1 VEVVTVSDLIIDGP
15 IGTGEGEVSAAF
27 VRSQLAA
34 ADPLE
39 TLTVRIHSEGGS
51 VFEGFAIYDALQAYQ
66 GAKRCVIASSAF
78 SISSFI
84 PMAFDDIEITPN
96 GYLMLHNPY
105 VEVEGDDE
113 ELASKSQLLSGLKQ
127 NMVEAYAARTGKTTE
142 EITAILKKET
152 FLSARQALADGFVTR
167 ISATPVTGRVFAKLN
182 NMPHGVVA
190 ALFGAGSGG
199 ENVEPTK
206 ENSMSDSKPVAAT
219 LQEIKAAFPKSKS
232 DFIVKCLEQ
241 SLPMASVAQAAVEEM
256 MSENQELMAKV
267 SAMEQEL
274 AKYKSMEV
282 VEEEEP
288 AAMEMEEEEE
298 EMAKA
303 PVAKR
308 RGLKPVAV
316 PRKSNAVTAKNR
328 WDDAVEQNLAKYKGD
343 RTKAVMAANKS
354 NPGLR
359 EQMLAEI
366 NAR

>member
-1 VEVVTVSDLIIDGP
+1 MLTVSDLIIDGT
-15 IGTGEGEVSAAF
+15 IGTGQGEVSAAY
-27 VRSQLAA
+27 VRAQLAA
-34 ADPLE
+34 ADPNKV
-39 TLTVRIHSEGGS
+39 LTVRIHSEGGS
-51 VFEGFAIYDALQAYQ
+51 VFEGFAIYDALKAYQ
-66 GAKRCVIASSAF
+66 GKKRCVIASSAF

-113 ELASKSQLLSGLKQ
+113 ELASKSQLLAALKQ
-127 NMVEAYAARTGKTTE
+127 NMVEAYAARSGKTTE

-199 ENVEPTK
+199 EQREPTK
-206 ENSMSDSKPVAAT
+206 DKSMSESQPVAAT
-219 LQEIKAAFPKSKS
+219 LDEIEAAFPKAKS
-232 DFIVKCLEQ
+232 DFVLACLKKK
-241 SLPMASVAQAAVEEM
+241 LPMASVAQAAVEEM

-282 VEEEEP
+282 VEEEP
-288 AAMEMEEEEE
+288 AAMEMEEEEPE

-316 PRKSNAVTAKNR
+316 PRRSSVATAKKQ
-328 WDDAVEQNLAKYKGD
+328 WDDVVAENLTKFKGD
-343 RTKAVMAANKS
+343 RAKAVMAANRS